1 MSLPIFDCTGYTNNA
16 FYKSQPTWKS
26 ISIAICFQYVHLP
39 ITHCVQSEYIQ
50 IPLIA
55 HTQCVSKRLSSMIA
69 RVCVTEWKINLHFS
83 ECALIGRLSVVMT
96 IINVLPIYV
105 HKHVRILAP
114 KYISTLYPCIYPYW
128 CCLLFAYVCACVS
141 WHRNGFMLCFASQK
155 KRKQIAH
162 ASLSNFSIFL
172 FLFFST
178 TGQKGNAYV
187 ACCFPSNWI
196 DWMVDRSIVNK
207 QDWSKCRTRR
217 QLNSLDLRTTLWFNG
232 FQKGVS
238 S

>member
-1 MSLPIFDCTGYTNNA
+1 MYYQFMYINMCGFWPPNISLLCIHVSIPIDAVFC
-16 FYKSQPTWKS
+16 S
-26 ISIAICFQYVHLP
+26 
-39 ITHCVQSEYIQ
+39 
-50 IPLIA
+50 
-55 HTQCVSKRLSSMIA
+55 
-69 RVCVTEWKINLHFS
+69 
-83 ECALIGRLSVVMT
+83 
-96 IINVLPIYV
+96 
-105 HKHVRILAP
+105 
-114 KYISTLYPCIYPYW
+114 
-128 CCLLFAYVCACVS
+128 YVCACVS

-155 KRKQIAH
+155 KKKQIAH